1 VHSAHNKLSHK
12 GFYSTRRNLLDRF
25 WWPALETDVKWYVQT
40 CHQCQICQTTKVR
53 LPPTVETPAPLFY
66 RAHIDTMFMPH
77 AGGFRYI
84 TQARC
89 SLTAWPEWRTLRV
102 ETGRTIGAFIF
113 EEILCR
119 WGAVAELV
127 TDNGTA
133 YVAALDWL
141 QDKYGICHIRI
152 SAYNSQANGIVERQ
166 HRTIR
171 ESIFKACNGDD
182 SSWPMVAP
190 FAFWADHAT
199 TRRSTGHSPFFM
211 AHGVEPIL
219 PFDIIQAT
227 FLVPDLTQP
236 LSTEDLLATHA
247 RQLQKRPTD
256 LAAIHDCITAS
267 RYTSIRQFEKCYENT
282 IHDFDFT
289 PGSLVLVRNSSLT
302 MDKMKPRYLGL
313 MIVIRRT
320 RNGTYR
326 LGELDGAV
334 SRLRYATFRLIP
346 YHARSPSYISVMHV
360 VDGDNLASHD
370 DDDASGGG
378 AGSSSDES
386 TREGRYFKTP
396 GGVTM
401 AYTLSSETSHVTPG
415 PPLSAKGEPAN
426 LIDASSP
433 VQLYR
438 TA

>member
-1 VHSAHNKLSHK
+1 MCH
-12 GFYSTRRNLLDRF
+12 NLLDCF

-40 CHQCQICQTTKVR
+40 CHQCQIRQTTKVR
-53 LPPTVETPAPLFY
+53 LPPTVETPTPLFY

-84 TQARC
+84 MQARC
-89 SLTAWPEWRTLRV
+89 SLTAWPEWCALCV

-119 WGAVAELV
+119 WEAVAELV

-141 QDKYGICHIRI
+141 QDKYRICHIRI
-152 SAYNSQANGIVERQ
+152 LVYNSQANGIVERQ

-171 ESIFKACNGDD
+171 KSIFKACNGDG
-182 SSWPMVAP
+182 SSWLMVAP

-199 TRRSTGHSPFFM
+199 TCRSTGHSPFFM

-227 FLVPDLTQP
+227 FLVPNLTQP
-236 LSTEDLLATHA
+236 LSTEDLLATCT
-247 RQLQKRPTD
+247 RQLQKHPTN

-267 RYTSIRQFEKCYENT
+267 CYTSIRQFEKCYENT
-282 IHDFDFT
+282 ICDFDFAL
-289 PGSLVLVRNSSLT
+289 GSLVLVCNSSLT

-313 MIVIRRT
+313 MIVIWRT
-320 RNGTYR
+320 HNSAYR
-326 LGELDGAV
+326 LGKLDGAV
-334 SRLRYATFRLIP
+334 LQLHYAAFHLIP
-346 YHARSPSYISVMHV
+346 YHACSPSYISVTHV
-360 VDGDNLASHD
+360 VDGDDLVSHD
-370 DDDASGGG
+370 DDDALGGG
-378 AGSSSDES
+378 AGSSSDEL
-386 TREGRYFKTP
+386 TWEGRYFKTL

-401 AYTLSSETSHVTPG
+401 AYMLSLETSHVTLG
-415 PPLSAKGEPAN
+415 PPLSAEGEPAN
-426 LIDASSP
+426 LIDVSSP
-433 VQLYR
+433 MQLYR

>member
-1 VHSAHNKLSHK
+1 MRSAHNNLSHK
-12 GFYSTRRNLLDRF
+12 GFYSMCRNLLNCF

-53 LPPTVETPAPLFY
+53 LPPTIETPTPLFY
-66 RAHIDTMFMPH
+66 KAHIDTMFMPH

-84 TQARC
+84 TQAQC
-89 SLTAWPEWRTLRV
+89 SLTAWPEWRALRV

-141 QDKYGICHIRI
+141 QDKYGIRHIRI
-152 SAYNSQANGIVERQ
+152 SAYNSQVNGIVKRQ
-166 HRTIR
+166 HRTIC
-171 ESIFKACNGDD
+171 ESIFKACNGND

-190 FAFWADHAT
+190 FAFWADRAT

-236 LSTEDLLATHA
+236 LSTEDLLATCA
-247 RQLQKRPTD
+247 CQLQKCPTN
-256 LAAIHDCITAS
+256 LATIHDRITAS
-267 RYTSIRQFEKCYENT
+267 RYTSIRQFKKRYKNT
-282 IHDFDFT
+282 IHNFDFA

-313 MIVIRRT
+313 MIVIWRT
-320 RNGTYR
+320 CNGAYR
-326 LGELDGAV
+326 LGKLDSAV
-334 SRLRYATFRLIP
+334 LRLHYAAFRLIP
-346 YHARSPSYISVMHV
+346 YHTHSPSYISVTHV
-360 VDGDNLASHD
+360 VDGDDLTSHD

-386 TREGRYFKTP
+386 TREGRYFKTL

-401 AYTLSSETSHVTPG
+401 AYTLSSEMSHVTLG
-415 PPLSAKGEPAN
+415 PPLSAEGEPAN
-426 LIDASSP
+426 LIDVSSP
-433 VQLYR
+433 MQLYR
-438 TA
+438 TV